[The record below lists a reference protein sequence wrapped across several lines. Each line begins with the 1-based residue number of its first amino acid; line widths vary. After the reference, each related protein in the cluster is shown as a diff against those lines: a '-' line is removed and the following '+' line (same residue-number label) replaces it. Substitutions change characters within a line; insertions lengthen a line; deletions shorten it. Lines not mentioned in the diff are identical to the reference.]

1 MNLEQLASFVEVA
14 NTGHFTKAAAALHL
28 AQPSLSRQ
36 ISTLERELGS
46 ELFHRAHGHIS
57 LTAAGETL
65 LPSARRMLADA
76 EAVRRDMDE
85 LAGLRKGRI
94 RLGATPTLCVS
105 LVAEAISSFHH
116 EHPGIELELV
126 EKGSRELIEALG
138 AGELD
143 LALITRTLSP
153 SAQMPRLAM
162 QSVLGEDLVVIA
174 AAGGDDALH
183 NPGNARTSQDAGR
196 TNTGRGGGATLLPS
210 DTVTLAEVASLP
222 QVLFH
227 HGYDLREATSA
238 AFETAGLVPN
248 IVVEGAE
255 MDAVLRFV
263 ERGLGIAVVPAMVL
277 VDRPRLTS
285 AQLVEPS
292 LSRTVSL
299 ATRADVRPTKAAS
312 AMESTILATAKVLA
326 EEDAGLAAHVRLVE

>member
-14 NTGHFTKAAAALHL
+14 NTGHFTKAAATLHL

-36 ISTLERELGS
+36 ISTLEKELGS

-57 LTAAGETL
+57 LTAAGEIL

-76 EAVRRDMDE
+76 EAVRRVMDE
-85 LAGLRKGRI
+85 LAGLRQGRI

-105 LVAEAISSFHH
+105 LLAEAISVFHH

-126 EKGSRELIEALG
+126 EKGSRELIDALG

-143 LALITRTLSP
+143 LALITRTVDAG
-153 SAQMPRLAM
+153 AQMPRLQM
-162 QSVLGEDLVVIA
+162 QEVLGEDLVVIA
-174 AAGGDDALH
+174 AAENG
-183 NPGNARTSQDAGR
+183 PKARTSS
-196 TNTGRGGGATLLPS
+196 NGGTLLPR
-210 DTVTLAEVASLP
+210 DQVTLTEVASLP

-238 AFETAGLVPN
+238 AFDAAGLAPN

-299 ATRADVRPTKAAS
+299 ATRADVRPTRAAS
-312 AMESTILATAKVLA
+312 AMEKTILSTAQSLTV
-326 EEDAGLAAHVRLVE
+326 EEPGLAAYVRVIESEDR

>member
-14 NTGHFTKAAAALHL
+14 NTGHFTKAAATLHL

-36 ISTLERELGS
+36 ISTLEKELGS

-57 LTAAGETL
+57 LTAAGEAL

-105 LVAEAISSFHH
+105 LVAEAISGFHH
-116 EHPGIELELV
+116 EHPGVELELV

-153 SAQMPRLAM
+153 SAQMPRLRM
-162 QSVLGEDLVVIA
+162 QGVLSEDLVVIA
-174 AAGGDDALH
+174 AAES
-183 NPGNARTSQDAGR
+183 P
-196 TNTGRGGGATLLPS
+196 RGGAAFLPG
-210 DTVTLAEVASLP
+210 DTVTLADVAALP

-238 AFETAGLVPN
+238 AFDAAGLAPN

-263 ERGLGIAVVPAMVL
+263 ERGLGVAIVPAMVL

-285 AQLVEPS
+285 AQLLEPS

-299 ATRADVRPTKAAS
+299 ATRADVRPTRAAS
-312 AMESTILATAKVLA
+312 AMETTILSTARVLA

>member
-14 NTGHFTKAAAALHL
+14 NTGHFTKAAATLHL

-36 ISTLERELGS
+36 ISTLEKELGS

-105 LVAEAISSFHH
+105 LVAEAISGFHH
-116 EHPGIELELV
+116 EHPGVELELV

-153 SAQMPRLAM
+153 SAQMPRLRM
-162 QSVLGEDLVVIA
+162 QGVLSEDLVVIA
-174 AAGGDDALH
+174 AAES
-183 NPGNARTSQDAGR
+183 P
-196 TNTGRGGGATLLPS
+196 RGGAAFLPG
-210 DTVTLAEVASLP
+210 DTVTLADVAALP

-238 AFETAGLVPN
+238 AFDAAGLAPN

-263 ERGLGIAVVPAMVL
+263 ERGLGVAIVPAMVL

-285 AQLVEPS
+285 AQLLEPS

-299 ATRADVRPTKAAS
+299 ATRADVRPTRAAS
-312 AMESTILATAKVLA
+312 AMETTILSTARVLA
-326 EEDAGLAAHVRLVE
+326 EEDAGLAAHVRLVG

>member
-14 NTGHFTKAAAALHL
+14 NTGHFTKAAATLHL

-36 ISTLERELGS
+36 ISTLEKELGS

-105 LVAEAISSFHH
+105 LVAEAISNFHQ
-116 EHPGIELELV
+116 EHPGVGLELV

-138 AGELD
+138 TGELD

-153 SAQMPRLAM
+153 SAQMPRLRM
-162 QSVLGEDLVVIA
+162 QGVLSEDLVVIA
-174 AAGGDDALH
+174 ATEAGEPLPSD
-183 NPGNARTSQDAGR
+183 
-196 TNTGRGGGATLLPS
+196 GRGRSALLPG
-210 DTVTLAEVASLP
+210 DTVTLAEVAALP

-238 AFETAGLVPN
+238 AFDAAGLAPN

-263 ERGLGIAVVPAMVL
+263 ERGLGVAIVPAMVL
-277 VDRPRLTS
+277 VDRPQLVS

-292 LSRTVSL
+292 LNRTVSL
-299 ATRADVRPTKAAS
+299 AARGDVRPTRAAS
-312 AMESTILATAKVLA
+312 AMETTILSTARVLA
-326 EEDAGLAAHVRLVE
+326 EEDAGLAAHVRLVG

>member
-1 MNLEQLASFVEVA
+1 MGMNLEQLASFVEVA
-14 NTGHFTKAAAALHL
+14 NTGHFTKAAATLHL

-36 ISTLERELGS
+36 ISTLEKELGS

-105 LVAEAISSFHH
+105 LVAEAISGFHH
-116 EHPGIELELV
+116 EHPGVELELV

-153 SAQMPRLAM
+153 SAQMPRLRM
-162 QSVLGEDLVVIA
+162 QGVLSEDLVVIA
-174 AAGGDDALH
+174 AAES
-183 NPGNARTSQDAGR
+183 P
-196 TNTGRGGGATLLPS
+196 RGGAEFLPG
-210 DTVTLAEVASLP
+210 DTVTLADVAALP

-238 AFETAGLVPN
+238 AFDAAGLAPN

-263 ERGLGIAVVPAMVL
+263 ERGLGVAIVPAMVL

-285 AQLVEPS
+285 AQLLEPS

-299 ATRADVRPTKAAS
+299 ATRADVRPTRAAS
-312 AMESTILATAKVLA
+312 AMETTILSTARVLA
-326 EEDAGLAAHVRLVE
+326 EEDAGLAAHVRLMG

>member
-14 NTGHFTKAAAALHL
+14 STGHFTKAAATLHL

-36 ISTLERELGS
+36 ISTLEKELGS

-105 LVAEAISSFHH
+105 LVAEAISGFHH
-116 EHPGIELELV
+116 EHPGVELELV

-153 SAQMPRLAM
+153 SAQMPRLRL
-162 QSVLGEDLVVIA
+162 QGVLSEDLVVIA
-174 AAGGDDALH
+174 AADRRSGGSAPWSGTAQ
-183 NPGNARTSQDAGR
+183 NSAA
-196 TNTGRGGGATLLPS
+196 LLPS
-210 DTVTLAEVASLP
+210 DTVTLAEVAALP

-238 AFETAGLVPN
+238 AFDAAGLVPN
-248 IVVEGAE
+248 TVVEGAE

-299 ATRADVRPTKAAS
+299 ATRADVRPTRAAS
-312 AMESTILATAKVLA
+312 AMEKTILDTARALA
-326 EEDAGLAAHVRLVE
+326 SEDTGLAAYVRLAE

>member
-1 MNLEQLASFVEVA
+1 MNLEQLAGFVEVA
-14 NTGHFTKAAAALHL
+14 ATGHFTKAAAALHL

-36 ISTLERELGS
+36 ISTLEKELGA

-57 LTAAGETL
+57 LTAAGQTL
-65 LPSARRMLADA
+65 LPTARRMLADA

-85 LAGLRKGRI
+85 LAGLRRGRI

-105 LVAEAISSFHH
+105 LVAEAISRFHRD
-116 EHPGIELELV
+116 HPGIELELV

-143 LALITRTLSP
+143 LALITRTLDP
-153 SAQMPRLAM
+153 GPQMPRLAM
-162 QSVLGEDLVVIA
+162 RSVLGEDIVVIA
-174 AAGGDDALH
+174 AAGGGADL
-183 NPGNARTSQDAGR
+183 
-196 TNTGRGGGATLLPS
+196 TGR
-210 DTVTLAEVASLP
+210 DRITLAEVAELP

-238 AFETAGLVPN
+238 AFESAGLSPN
-248 IVVEGAE
+248 VVVEGGE

-263 ERGLGIAVVPAMVL
+263 ERGLGLAIVPAMVL
-277 VDRPRLTS
+277 VDRPHLTS
-285 AQLVEPS
+285 VQLVEPD

-299 ATRADVRPTKAAS
+299 AKRADVRPTRAAS
-312 AMESTILATAKVLA
+312 AMEDTILDTARALTA
-326 EEDAGLAAHVRLVE
+326 DDTGLAGHVRLAH

>member
-1 MNLEQLASFVEVA
+1 MGMNLEQLASFVEVA
-14 NTGHFTKAAAALHL
+14 NTGHFTKAAATLHL

-36 ISTLERELGS
+36 ISTLEKELGS

-105 LVAEAISSFHH
+105 LVAEAISGFHH
-116 EHPGIELELV
+116 EHPGVELELV

-153 SAQMPRLAM
+153 SAQMPRLRM
-162 QSVLGEDLVVIA
+162 QGVLSEDLVVIA
-174 AAGGDDALH
+174 AAES
-183 NPGNARTSQDAGR
+183 P
-196 TNTGRGGGATLLPS
+196 RGGAEFLPG
-210 DTVTLAEVASLP
+210 DTVTLADVAALP

-238 AFETAGLVPN
+238 AFDAAGLAPN

-263 ERGLGIAVVPAMVL
+263 ERGLGVAIVPAMVL

-285 AQLVEPS
+285 AQLLEPS

-299 ATRADVRPTKAAS
+299 ATRADVRPTRAAS
-312 AMESTILATAKVLA
+312 AMETTILSTARVLA

>member
-1 MNLEQLASFVEVA
+1 MDMNLEQLASFVEVA
-14 NTGHFTKAAAALHL
+14 DTGHFTKAAATLHL

-36 ISTLERELGS
+36 ISTLEKELGS

-105 LVAEAISSFHH
+105 LVAEAISDFHH
-116 EHPGIELELV
+116 EHPGVELELV

-153 SAQMPRLAM
+153 SAQMPRLRM
-162 QSVLGEDLVVIA
+162 QGVLSEDLVVIA
-174 AAGGDDALH
+174 AAES
-183 NPGNARTSQDAGR
+183 P
-196 TNTGRGGGATLLPS
+196 RGGAALLPG
-210 DTVTLAEVASLP
+210 DTVTLTEVAALP

-238 AFETAGLVPN
+238 AFEAAGLAPN

-263 ERGLGIAVVPAMVL
+263 ERGLGVSIVPAMVL

-299 ATRADVRPTKAAS
+299 ATRADIRPTRAAS
-312 AMESTILATAKVLA
+312 AMEKTILDTARVLA
-326 EEDAGLAAHVRLVE
+326 SEDTGLAAYVRLSE

>member
-1 MNLEQLASFVEVA
+1 MNLEQLAGFVEVA
-14 NTGHFTKAAAALHL
+14 ATGHFTKAAAALHL

-36 ISTLERELGS
+36 ISTLEKELGA

-57 LTAAGETL
+57 LTAAGQTL
-65 LPSARRMLADA
+65 LPTARRMLADA

-85 LAGLRKGRI
+85 LAGLRRGRI

-105 LVAEAISSFHH
+105 LVAEAISRFHRD
-116 EHPGIELELV
+116 HPGIELELV

-143 LALITRTLSP
+143 LALITRTLDP
-153 SAQMPRLAM
+153 GPQMPRLAM
-162 QSVLGEDLVVIA
+162 RSVLGEDLVVIA
-174 AAGGDDALH
+174 AAGGGADL
-183 NPGNARTSQDAGR
+183 
-196 TNTGRGGGATLLPS
+196 TGR
-210 DTVTLAEVASLP
+210 DRITLAEVAELP

-238 AFETAGLVPN
+238 AFESAGLSPN
-248 IVVEGAE
+248 VVVEGGE

-263 ERGLGIAVVPAMVL
+263 ERGLGLAIVPAMVL
-277 VDRPRLTS
+277 VDRPHLTS
-285 AQLVEPS
+285 VQLVEPD

-299 ATRADVRPTKAAS
+299 A
-312 AMESTILATAKVLA
+312 
-326 EEDAGLAAHVRLVE
+326 

>member
-1 MNLEQLASFVEVA
+1 MNLEQLAGFVEVA
-14 NTGHFTKAAAALHL
+14 ATGHFTKAAAALHL

-36 ISTLERELGS
+36 ISTLEKELGA

-57 LTAAGETL
+57 LTAAGQTL
-65 LPSARRMLADA
+65 LPTARRMLADA

-85 LAGLRKGRI
+85 LAGLRRGRI

-105 LVAEAISSFHH
+105 LVAEAISRFHRD
-116 EHPGIELELV
+116 HPGIELELV

-143 LALITRTLSP
+143 LALITRTLDP
-153 SAQMPRLAM
+153 GPQMPRLAM
-162 QSVLGEDLVVIA
+162 RSVLGEDLVVIA
-174 AAGGDDALH
+174 AADVGATGGAAEL
-183 NPGNARTSQDAGR
+183 
-196 TNTGRGGGATLLPS
+196 TGR
-210 DTVTLAEVASLP
+210 DRITLAEVAELP

-238 AFETAGLVPN
+238 AFESAGLSPN
-248 IVVEGAE
+248 VVVEGGE

-263 ERGLGIAVVPAMVL
+263 ERGLGLAIVPAMVL
-277 VDRPRLTS
+277 VDRPHLTS
-285 AQLVEPS
+285 VQLVEPD

-299 ATRADVRPTKAAS
+299 AKRADVRPTRAAS
-312 AMESTILATAKVLA
+312 AMEDTILDTARALTA
-326 EEDAGLAAHVRLVE
+326 DDTGLAGHVRLAH

>member
-1 MNLEQLASFVEVA
+1 MNLEQLASFVEIA
-14 NTGHFTKAAAALHL
+14 NTGHFTRAAATLHL

-36 ISTLERELGS
+36 ISTLEKELGS

-57 LTAAGETL
+57 LTAAGDTL
-65 LPSARRMLADA
+65 LPTARRMLADA

-116 EHPGIELELV
+116 EHPGVELELV

-143 LALITRTLSP
+143 LALITRTLTP
-153 SAQMPRLAM
+153 SAQMPRLRM
-162 QSVLGEDLVVIA
+162 REVLSEDLVVIA
-174 AAGGDDALH
+174 GADRRSGGS
-183 NPGNARTSQDAGR
+183 TSWSGDSR
-196 TNTGRGGGATLLPS
+196 SGAPLLPG
-210 DTVTLAEVASLP
+210 DTVTLAEVAALP

-238 AFETAGLVPN
+238 AFDAAGLAPN

-263 ERGLGIAVVPAMVL
+263 ERGLGVAIVPAMVL

-285 AQLVEPS
+285 AQLLEPS
-292 LSRTVSL
+292 LSRRVSL
-299 ATRADVRPTKAAS
+299 ATRADVRPTRAAS
-312 AMESTILATAKVLA
+312 AMETTILSTARALT
-326 EEDAGLAAHVRLVE
+326 EEDTGLAAYVRLVDR

>member
-14 NTGHFTKAAAALHL
+14 DTGHFTKAAATLHL

-36 ISTLERELGS
+36 ISTLEKELGS

-105 LVAEAISSFHH
+105 LVAEAISDFHH
-116 EHPGIELELV
+116 EHPGVELELV

-153 SAQMPRLAM
+153 SAQMPRLRM
-162 QSVLGEDLVVIA
+162 QGVLSEDLVVIA
-174 AAGGDDALH
+174 AADGRSDRRASQ
-183 NPGNARTSQDAGR
+183 PGARHS
-196 TNTGRGGGATLLPS
+196 GAEFLPG
-210 DTVTLAEVASLP
+210 DTVTLTEVAALP

-238 AFETAGLVPN
+238 AFEAAGLAPN

-263 ERGLGIAVVPAMVL
+263 ERGLGVSIVPAMVL

-299 ATRADVRPTKAAS
+299 ATRADIRPTRAAS
-312 AMESTILATAKVLA
+312 AMEKTILDTARALA
-326 EEDAGLAAHVRLVE
+326 SEDTGLAAYVRLSE

>member
-1 MNLEQLASFVEVA
+1 MNMNLEQLASFVEIA
-14 NTGHFTKAAAALHL
+14 NTGHFTRAAATLHL

-36 ISTLERELGS
+36 ISTLEKELGS

-57 LTAAGETL
+57 LTAAGDTL
-65 LPSARRMLADA
+65 LPTARRMLADA

-116 EHPGIELELV
+116 EHPGVELELV

-143 LALITRTLSP
+143 LALITRTLTP
-153 SAQMPRLAM
+153 SAQMPRLRM
-162 QSVLGEDLVVIA
+162 REVLSEDLVVIA
-174 AAGGDDALH
+174 GADRRSGGS
-183 NPGNARTSQDAGR
+183 TSWSGDSR
-196 TNTGRGGGATLLPS
+196 SGAPLLPG
-210 DTVTLAEVASLP
+210 DTVTLAEVAALP

-238 AFETAGLVPN
+238 AFDAAGLAPN

-263 ERGLGIAVVPAMVL
+263 ERGLGVAIVPAMVL

-285 AQLVEPS
+285 AQLLEPS

-299 ATRADVRPTKAAS
+299 ATRADVRPTRAAS
-312 AMESTILATAKVLA
+312 AMETTILSTARALT
-326 EEDAGLAAHVRLVE
+326 EEDTGLAAYVRLVDR

>member
-1 MNLEQLASFVEVA
+1 MNLEQLTSFVEVA
-14 NTGHFTKAAAALHL
+14 ATGHFTKAAATLHL

-36 ISTLERELGS
+36 ISTLEKELGA

-65 LPSARRMLADA
+65 LPTARRMLADA
-76 EAVRRDMDE
+76 EAIRRDMDE
-85 LAGLRKGRI
+85 LAGLRRGRI

-105 LVAEAISSFHH
+105 LVAEAISRFHH
-116 EHPGIELELV
+116 QHPGVELELV

-143 LALITRTLSP
+143 LALITRTVDLG
-153 SAQMPRLAM
+153 AQTPRLQM
-162 QSVLGEDLVVIA
+162 QEVLGEDLVVIA
-174 AAGGDDALH
+174 AADGALISGD
-183 NPGNARTSQDAGR
+183 QI
-196 TNTGRGGGATLLPS
+196 
-210 DTVTLAEVASLP
+210 TLAEVAALP

-238 AFETAGLVPN
+238 AFESSGLLPN
-248 IVVEGAE
+248 VVVEGGE

-277 VDRPRLTS
+277 VDRPQLIS
-285 AQLVEPS
+285 AQLVKPR
-292 LSRTVSL
+292 LSRTVSI
-299 ATRADVRPTKAAS
+299 ATRADVRATRAAS
-312 AMESTILATAKVLA
+312 AMERTILSTARVLA
-326 EEDAGLAAHVRLVE
+326 ADDIGLAAHVRLTK

>member
-1 MNLEQLASFVEVA
+1 MNLEQLTSFVEVA
-14 NTGHFTKAAAALHL
+14 ATGHFTKAAASLHL

-36 ISTLERELGS
+36 ISTLEKELGA

-65 LPSARRMLADA
+65 LPTARRMLADA

-85 LAGLRKGRI
+85 LAGLRRGRI

-105 LVAEAISSFHH
+105 LVAEAISGFHH

-126 EKGSRELIEALG
+126 EKGSRELIESLG
-138 AGELD
+138 AGGLD
-143 LALITRTLSP
+143 LALITRTLDLG
-153 SAQMPRLAM
+153 AQMPRLDL
-162 QSVLGEDLVVIA
+162 QEVLGEDLVVIDA
-174 AAGGDDALH
+174 ADSHRL
-183 NPGNARTSQDAGR
+183 SGR
-196 TNTGRGGGATLLPS
+196 DRI
-210 DTVTLAEVASLP
+210 TLAEVADLP

-238 AFETAGLVPN
+238 AFESAGLSPN
-248 IVVEGAE
+248 VVVEGAE

-263 ERGLGIAVVPAMVL
+263 ERGIGVAIVPAMVL

-285 AQLVEPS
+285 AQLVDPS

-299 ATRADVRPTKAAS
+299 AERADVRATRAAS
-312 AMESTILATAKVLA
+312 AMESTILATARA
-326 EEDAGLAAHVRLVE
+326 MASEDTGLAAHVRLAG

>member
-1 MNLEQLASFVEVA
+1 MNLEQLAGFVEVA
-14 NTGHFTKAAAALHL
+14 ATGHFTKAAAALHL

-36 ISTLERELGS
+36 ISTLEKELGA

-57 LTAAGETL
+57 LTAAGQTL
-65 LPSARRMLADA
+65 LPTARRMLADA

-85 LAGLRKGRI
+85 LAGLRRGRI

-105 LVAEAISSFHH
+105 LVAEAISRFHRD
-116 EHPGIELELV
+116 HPGIELELV

-143 LALITRTLSP
+143 LALITRTLDP
-153 SAQMPRLAM
+153 GPQMPRLAM
-162 QSVLGEDLVVIA
+162 RSVLGEDLVVIA
-174 AAGGDDALH
+174 AAGGGADL
-183 NPGNARTSQDAGR
+183 
-196 TNTGRGGGATLLPS
+196 TGR
-210 DTVTLAEVASLP
+210 DRITLAEVAELP

-238 AFETAGLVPN
+238 AFESAGLSPN
-248 IVVEGAE
+248 VVVEGGE

-263 ERGLGIAVVPAMVL
+263 ERGLGLAIVPAMVL
-277 VDRPRLTS
+277 VDRPHLTS
-285 AQLVEPS
+285 VQLVEPD

-299 ATRADVRPTKAAS
+299 AKRADVRPTRAAS
-312 AMESTILATAKVLA
+312 AMEDTILDTARALT
-326 EEDAGLAAHVRLVE
+326 DDDTGLAAHVRLAR

>member
-1 MNLEQLASFVEVA
+1 MGMNLEQLASFVEVA
-14 NTGHFTKAAAALHL
+14 NTGHFTKAAATLHL

-36 ISTLERELGS
+36 ISTLEKELGS

-105 LVAEAISSFHH
+105 LVAEAISGFHH
-116 EHPGIELELV
+116 EHPGVELELV

-153 SAQMPRLAM
+153 SAQMPRLRM
-162 QSVLGEDLVVIA
+162 QGVLSEDLVVIA
-174 AAGGDDALH
+174 AAES
-183 NPGNARTSQDAGR
+183 P
-196 TNTGRGGGATLLPS
+196 RGGAAFLPG
-210 DTVTLAEVASLP
+210 DTVTLADVAALP

-238 AFETAGLVPN
+238 AFDAAGLAPN

-263 ERGLGIAVVPAMVL
+263 ERGLGVAIVPAMVL

-285 AQLVEPS
+285 AQLLEPS

-299 ATRADVRPTKAAS
+299 ATRADVRPTRAAS
-312 AMESTILATAKVLA
+312 AMETTILSTARVLA

>member
-1 MNLEQLASFVEVA
+1 MNMNLEQLASFVEIA
-14 NTGHFTKAAAALHL
+14 NTGHFTRAAATLHL

-36 ISTLERELGS
+36 ISTLEKELGS

-57 LTAAGETL
+57 LTAAGDTL
-65 LPSARRMLADA
+65 LPTARRMLADA

-116 EHPGIELELV
+116 EHPGVELELV

-143 LALITRTLSP
+143 LALITRTLTP
-153 SAQMPRLAM
+153 SAQMPRLRM
-162 QSVLGEDLVVIA
+162 REVLSEDLVVIA
-174 AAGGDDALH
+174 GADRRSGGS
-183 NPGNARTSQDAGR
+183 TSWSGDSR
-196 TNTGRGGGATLLPS
+196 SGAPLLPG
-210 DTVTLAEVASLP
+210 DTVTLAEVAALP

-238 AFETAGLVPN
+238 AFDAAGLAPN

-263 ERGLGIAVVPAMVL
+263 ERGLGVAIVPAMVL

-285 AQLVEPS
+285 AQLLEPS

-299 ATRADVRPTKAAS
+299 ATRADVRPTRAAS
-312 AMESTILATAKVLA
+312 AMETTILSTARALT
-326 EEDAGLAAHVRLVE
+326 EEDTGLAAYVRLVR

>member
-14 NTGHFTKAAAALHL
+14 NTGHFTKAAATLHL

-36 ISTLERELGS
+36 ISTLEKELGS

-105 LVAEAISSFHH
+105 LVAEAISGFHH
-116 EHPGIELELV
+116 EHPGVELELV

-153 SAQMPRLAM
+153 SAQMPRLRM
-162 QSVLGEDLVVIA
+162 QGVLSEDLVVIA
-174 AAGGDDALH
+174 AAES
-183 NPGNARTSQDAGR
+183 P
-196 TNTGRGGGATLLPS
+196 RGGAEFLPG
-210 DTVTLAEVASLP
+210 DTVTLADVAALP

-238 AFETAGLVPN
+238 AFDAAGLAPN

-263 ERGLGIAVVPAMVL
+263 ERGLGVAIVPAMVL

-285 AQLVEPS
+285 AQLLEPS

-299 ATRADVRPTKAAS
+299 ATRADVRPTRAAS
-312 AMESTILATAKVLA
+312 AMETTILSTARVLA
-326 EEDAGLAAHVRLVE
+326 EEDAGLAAHVRLVG

>member
-14 NTGHFTKAAAALHL
+14 NTGHFTKAAATLHL

-36 ISTLERELGS
+36 ISTLEKELGA

-105 LVAEAISSFHH
+105 LVAEAISVFHH

-126 EKGSRELIEALG
+126 EKGSRELIEELG

-143 LALITRTLSP
+143 LALITRTLGP
-153 SAQMPRLAM
+153 SAQMPRLRM
-162 QSVLGEDLVVIA
+162 QGLLGEDLVVIA
-174 AAGGDDALH
+174 AADTD
-183 NPGNARTSQDAGR
+183 
-196 TNTGRGGGATLLPS
+196 LLPG
-210 DTVTLAEVASLP
+210 DTVTLAEVAALP

-238 AFETAGLVPN
+238 AFDAAGLAPN
-248 IVVEGAE
+248 VVVEGAQ

-285 AQLVEPS
+285 ARLVEPS

-299 ATRADVRPTKAAS
+299 AKRVDVRATKAAA
-312 AMESTILATAKVLA
+312 AMEVTIISTAQALS
-326 EEDAGLAAHVRLVE
+326 EEEAGLASHVRMVEHRSQACDPQSR